1 MVKKHCNESVERID
15 VECDCVIVLKL
26 LGTLLGTEEGCLYLS
41 TNVPPSGG
49 RFYDSADSN
58 CHTVKVERRLC
69 DLLDKFGDINIIRN
83 DDSKARTANY

>member
-1 MVKKHCNESVERID
+1 M
-15 VECDCVIVLKL
+15 ECDCVIVLKL
-26 LGTLLGTEEGCLYLS
+26 SGTLLGTEEGCLYLL

>member
-49 RFYDSADSN
+49 RFYDSADSK
-58 CHTVKVERRLC
+58 CHIVEVERCLC
-69 DLLDKFGDINIIRN
+69 DLLGGEYFFFFFYPAVRVIL
-83 DDSKARTANY
+83 SKR